1 MLKNKGRPR
10 AMSYH
15 FDIYILILVIHRIGL
30 HNGITTVYN
39 TLEYNIL
46 LLLFEVKFL
55 TLEIIYL
62 NGNIQTVI
70 LT

>member
-1 MLKNKGRPR
+1 
-10 AMSYH
+10 MSYH
-15 FDIYILILVIHRIGL
+15 FDMFILSLVIRRIGL

-55 TLEIIYL
+55 TLEINYL